1 MSIEE
6 QLSQRILILD
16 GAMGTK
22 IQSLGLTGNN
32 DALCLTQPDV
42 IANIH
47 RQYIEAG
54 ADIIST
60 NTFSSNRISQQEY
73 GCADKARQM
82 ALEGARIA
90 RRVADE
96 FRVES
101 LELSDI
107 STAEQKSLNSKHSTL
122 NRIWVAGSMGPTS
135 KSLSLAS
142 DMNNPALRT
151 VDFDEMAAAYY
162 EQAEALMEGGA
173 DLLLLETCYDALNT
187 KAALYAIQQ
196 LNERR

>member
-32 DALCLTQPDV
+32 DELCLTQPDV
-42 IANIH
+42 IASIH

-90 RRVADE
+90 RRVADTQ
-96 FRVES
+96 
-101 LELSDI
+101 LSP
-107 STAEQKSLNSKHSTL
+107 QKKSGLPARWGRRRSHC
-122 NRIWVAGSMGPTS
+122 RWPPT
-135 KSLSLAS
+135 
-142 DMNNPALRT
+142 
-151 VDFDEMAAAYY
+151 
-162 EQAEALMEGGA
+162 
-173 DLLLLETCYDALNT
+173 
-187 KAALYAIQQ
+187 
-196 LNERR
+196 

>member
-32 DALCLTQPDV
+32 DALCLTHPDI

-60 NTFSSNRISQQEY
+60 NTFSANRISQQEY
-73 GCADKARQM
+73 GCLVRWLSRVH
-82 ALEGARIA
+82 ALP
-90 RRVADE
+90 VA
-96 FRVES
+96 
-101 LELSDI
+101 
-107 STAEQKSLNSKHSTL
+107 
-122 NRIWVAGSMGPTS
+122 
-135 KSLSLAS
+135 
-142 DMNNPALRT
+142 
-151 VDFDEMAAAYY
+151 
-162 EQAEALMEGGA
+162 
-173 DLLLLETCYDALNT
+173 
-187 KAALYAIQQ
+187 
-196 LNERR
+196 

>member
-6 QLSQRILILD
+6 QLSQQILILD

-32 DALCLTQPDV
+32 DALCLTQPEV

-47 RQYIEAG
+47 RQYIEAA

-73 GCADKARQM
+73 GLADKARQM
-82 ALEGARIA
+82 AFEGARIA

-96 FRVES
+96 AS
-101 LELSDI
+101 L
-107 STAEQKSLNSKHSTL
+107 APKK
-122 NRIWVAGSMGPTS
+122 IWVAGSMGPTS
-135 KSLSLAS
+135 KSL
-142 DMNNPALRT
+142 
-151 VDFDEMAAAYY
+151 
-162 EQAEALMEGGA
+162 
-173 DLLLLETCYDALNT
+173 
-187 KAALYAIQQ
+187 
-196 LNERR
+196 

>member
-16 GAMGTK
+16 GAMSTK

-32 DALCLTQPDV
+32 DELCLTQPDV

-90 RRVADE
+90 RRIADE
-96 FRVES
+96 AS
-101 LELSDI
+101 LTSHLSPL
-107 STAEQKSLNSKHSTL
+107 TQK
-122 NRIWVAGSMGPTS
+122 RIWVAG
-135 KSLSLAS
+135 
-142 DMNNPALRT
+142 
-151 VDFDEMAAAYY
+151 
-162 EQAEALMEGGA
+162 
-173 DLLLLETCYDALNT
+173 LL
-187 KAALYAIQQ
+187 
-196 LNERR
+196 